1 MSEKECDA
9 SFFVC
14 VLSALG
20 YSHHFVLKCILFTV
34 YYILIFCVLMAVFF
48 TCELDVVTDTE
59 FEDHNRKLSLQKLP
73 RIKTMIECVSRAILF

>member
-14 VLSALG
+14 VLSVLG
-20 YSHHFVLKCILFTV
+20 YSHHFVLKCLFFTV

-48 TCELDVVTDTE
+48 TCKLDVVTDTE
-59 FEDHNRKLSLQKLP
+59 FEDHNRKLK
-73 RIKTMIECVSRAILF
+73 